1 MTDDDAR
8 VLVFSALNGIAPE
21 VDVAALDP
29 DSSLR
34 ATADLDSMDFLSY
47 VAALSEVID
56 ADIPE
61 SDYGRIDT
69 LNGAATYLVT
79 RLG

>member
-1 MTDDDAR
+1 MTDEDAR

-21 VDVAALDP
+21 VDVGELDP
-29 DSSLR
+29 DASLR
-34 ATADLDSMDFLSY
+34 VTADLDSMDFLSY

-61 SDYGRIDT
+61 SDYDRVDSVNT
-69 LNGAATYLVT
+69 AAAYLVE